1 MVYKDFYH
9 LMLEYFYQ
17 PVELFTGAR
26 RLPFTLYAE
35 EQKLFVRNGK
45 GNINL
50 ITPKEVAAFI
60 ERFEENE
67 SSLPKD
73 YQDVTFKASYLLAA
87 MKYIT
92 KQNFTDASVVR
103 FHSEELYDSELQYK
117 RWLNANPEGYVLN
130 LLKRSEI
137 SAVLDPT
144 RSTCLHSASCSSVNN
159 ELSYSQS
166 EPFTRGDYFKI
177 CSTNLYE
184 LEEEAIRITKLSTV
198 KRHACVKAKES

>member
-26 RLPFTLYAE
+26 KLPFTLYAE

-45 GNINL
+45 GNISL

-103 FHSEELYDSELQYK
+103 
-117 RWLNANPEGYVLN
+117 
-130 LLKRSEI
+130 
-137 SAVLDPT
+137 
-144 RSTCLHSASCSSVNN
+144 
-159 ELSYSQS
+159 
-166 EPFTRGDYFKI
+166 
-177 CSTNLYE
+177 
-184 LEEEAIRITKLSTV
+184 
-198 KRHACVKAKES
+198 